1 MTEQGIG
8 ADRHYSVLFGGD
20 NNTMRIRI
28 ACGSEADVA
37 VSQILGVFVRELED
51 ETVNTNGGPL
61 IVDCAEHGK
70 YLGLLELLLTEAA
83 EPRSRDGQVS
93 MPLVLIP
100 LRDVEFLSPI
110 GLAQQLASGL
120 RSDADG

>member
-51 ETVNTNGGPL
+51 GRANWPDCRICWRKSSRWETAP
-61 IVDCAEHGK
+61 
-70 YLGLLELLLTEAA
+70 
-83 EPRSRDGQVS
+83 
-93 MPLVLIP
+93 
-100 LRDVEFLSPI
+100 
-110 GLAQQLASGL
+110 
-120 RSDADG
+120 